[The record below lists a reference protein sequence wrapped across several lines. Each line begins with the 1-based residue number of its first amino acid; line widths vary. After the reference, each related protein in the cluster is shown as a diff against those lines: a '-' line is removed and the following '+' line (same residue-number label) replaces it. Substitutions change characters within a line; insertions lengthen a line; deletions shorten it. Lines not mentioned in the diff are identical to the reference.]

1 MPPFPIARSYSCWQR
16 RLGLL
21 FVAREGATLLLAA
34 SNARF
39 VAREDALRLHVRA
52 GSEAKDR
59 IETCKLGSEVKIIVK
74 IIAAHLLSRRL

>member
-1 MPPFPIARSYSCWQR
+1 MDRAK
-16 RLGLL
+16 LL
-21 FVAREGATLLLAA
+21 LLAEEPSVCFLWAREGATLLLAA

-59 IETCKLGSEVKIIVK
+59 IETCKLGSPGDEV
-74 IIAAHLLSRRL
+74 RL